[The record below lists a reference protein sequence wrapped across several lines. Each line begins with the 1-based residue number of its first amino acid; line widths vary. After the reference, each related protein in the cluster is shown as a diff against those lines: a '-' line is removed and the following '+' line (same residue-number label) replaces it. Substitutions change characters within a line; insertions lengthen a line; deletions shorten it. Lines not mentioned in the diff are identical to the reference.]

1 MYVTEATL
9 DAKTNLRRAAAS
21 VLAGMLLAGLGA
33 AAHAQTVIAP
43 GYSLSTFAAGA
54 AIHATSVDSLT
65 VSGADVFVGYSNG
78 VDSAGA
84 GGKATSTIAEYTL
97 GGKLERTYKLVGGN
111 DGLRVDPQTGLLW
124 VLQNQDG
131 NSVLDVVNPR
141 TGDVDAYK
149 YVGNLH
155 PDYSGYDDI
164 VFKGDTAYLSATN
177 PATPNDVVL
186 YETSTRLPEPGDP
199 VRLTSLLGAGA
210 LVDTDSLALT
220 PGGGLLLDDQGGAP
234 LGTAPLPSLTLV
246 VNPGRTEQKTSQLFP
261 KDVAGRPLSL
271 DDTRFAPSGARQL
284 LIADTK
290 NNVVYSLA
298 GPFRANAA
306 YCATKGTGTVGAL
319 NLSTGV
325 VTPLVG
331 GLGSPHG
338 LAFVP
343 RRDNDR

>member
-1 MYVTEATL
+1 MYDALATS
-9 DAKTNLRRAAAS
+9 DATAKLRRAAAPA
-21 VLAGMLLAGLGA
+21 LTGLFFA
-33 AAHAQTVIAP
+33 ALGTTAHAQTAIAP
-43 GYSLSTFAAGA
+43 GYSLSIFAAGA
-54 AIHATSVDSLT
+54 AIHATGADSLT
-65 VSGADVFVGYSNG
+65 VAGGDVFVGYANG

-84 GGKATSTIAEYTL
+84 GGKATSTIAEYTV

-131 NSVLDVVNPR
+131 NSVLDV
-141 TGDVDAYK
+141 
-149 YVGNLH
+149 
-155 PDYSGYDDI
+155 I
-164 VFKGDTAYLSATN
+164 VFNGDTAYLSATN
-177 PATPNDVVL
+177 LATPNDVVL

-199 VRLTSLLGAGA
+199 VRLTSLLAAGT

-220 PGGGLLLDDQGGAP
+220 PGGNLLLDDQGGAP

-246 VNPGRTEQKTSQLFP
+246 TSPGRTEQKTSLLFP
-261 KDVAGRPLSL
+261 KDEAGKPISL
-271 DDTRFAPSGARQL
+271 DDTRFAPSGARRL

-290 NNVVYSLA
+290 NNVVYLLS
-298 GPFRANAA
+298 GPFRANEV

-331 GLGSPHG
+331 GPGSPHG
-338 LAFVP
+338 LAFITGLSC
-343 RRDNDR
+343 

>member
-1 MYVTEATL
+1 MYATEATL
-9 DAKTNLRRAAAS
+9 DAKTNLRRSAAS

-149 YVGNLH
+149 
-155 PDYSGYDDI
+155 
-164 VFKGDTAYLSATN
+164 
-177 PATPNDVVL
+177 
-186 YETSTRLPEPGDP
+186 
-199 VRLTSLLGAGA
+199 
-210 LVDTDSLALT
+210 
-220 PGGGLLLDDQGGAP
+220 
-234 LGTAPLPSLTLV
+234 
-246 VNPGRTEQKTSQLFP
+246 
-261 KDVAGRPLSL
+261 
-271 DDTRFAPSGARQL
+271 
-284 LIADTK
+284 
-290 NNVVYSLA
+290 
-298 GPFRANAA
+298 
-306 YCATKGTGTVGAL
+306 
-319 NLSTGV
+319 
-325 VTPLVG
+325 
-331 GLGSPHG
+331 
-338 LAFVP
+338 
-343 RRDNDR
+343 